1 VKDNGGSRVSR
12 RKGERERSDMAGM
25 RGMKGREDGG
35 RGGRKKSY
43 RLKGLTTQG
52 KRGRP

>member
-1 VKDNGGSRVSR
+1 MKDNGGSRVSR
-12 RKGERERSDMAGM
+12 RKGERERSDM